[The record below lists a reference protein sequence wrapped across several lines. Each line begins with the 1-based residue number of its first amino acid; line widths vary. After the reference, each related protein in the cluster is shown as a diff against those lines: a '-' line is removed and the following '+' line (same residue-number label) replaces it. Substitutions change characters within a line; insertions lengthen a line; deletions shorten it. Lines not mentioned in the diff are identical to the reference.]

1 MRRVKEAIA
10 RPETEI
16 PQRKIAWQYFPVD
29 CCFQESDLGTRVIR
43 RMKFLSAK
51 STCHRENFR
60 GKLHARERIYFEWD
74 KALSH
79 NDANALL
86 ELYAPDAVIE
96 SPLIPHLLGKKEG
109 VCRGREEMRPFLK
122 R

>member
-1 MRRVKEAIA
+1 MANVH
-10 RPETEI
+10 
-16 PQRKIAWQYFPVD
+16 
-29 CCFQESDLGTRVIR
+29 VIR
-43 RMKFLSAK
+43 A
-51 STCHRENFR
+51 E
-60 GKLHARERIYFEWD
+60 GEARKQQPFASPVERIYFEWD

-109 VCRGREEMRPFLK
+109 FCLSREEMRPFLK